1 MQVTGD
7 VKQPSPCAFYQLNF
21 IALTQSTRYRNNRF
35 ASEYYNGYSE
45 LFCELVNVAEIS
57 SERFIK
63 KLGKKKQKR
72 RLSSSRGS
80 KIVNQ
85 SVPVLDF

>member
-1 MQVTGD
+1 MCVVQFDMQVTGD

-45 LFCELVNVAEIS
+45 LFCELVNVTEIS

-63 KLGKKKQKR
+63 KLGKK
-72 RLSSSRGS
+72 SR
-80 KIVNQ
+80 NEN
-85 SVPVLDF
+85 

>member
-21 IALTQSTRYRNNRF
+21 LALTQSTRYRNNRF

-45 LFCELVNVAEIS
+45 LFCELVNVTEIS